1 VGDRVR
7 RQSARRAQLDPA
19 GRQLRMADGRRS
31 RRHSG
36 ADRPRNPVGRR
47 RSLAVGAGVLRWL
60 AVGGLPSWRAA
71 LSDTGRRRRR
81 TGRSSTPV
89 RRTVR
94 AAAHSLGRTGR
105 HPVVHDQQ
113 PRRSWEPARR
123 RRPYRSVPALT
134 RTVQRTKRDE
144 CHCER
149 IRVFAADVTARSA
162 GVSVPLG
169 TQRTNLDFGACG
181 VVALSRQKA
190 WRCGEFPCTPTEL
203 QR

>member
-1 VGDRVR
+1 MAEG
-7 RQSARRAQLDPA
+7 RADTPGLIDPA
-19 GRQLRMADGRRS
+19 IQWGVDEASPSGLAYFGGSLWVACLRGERLFRIPVGADGALGDPAPLFVGRYGRL
-31 RRHSG
+31 RHS
-36 ADRPRNPVGRR
+36 
-47 RSLAVGAGVLRWL
+47 
-60 AVGGLPSWRAA
+60 
-71 LSDTGRRRRR
+71 
-81 TGRSSTPV
+81 
-89 RRTVR
+89 
-94 AAAHSLGRTGR
+94 HGRTGR